1 MKTAQRSP
9 WATFSSTLAFCATI
23 DNMLDGGSTAMTPS
37 VNSDAGAT
45 TRELEAFNHPA
56 LTDMLS
62 ETKDALADW
71 SSYCGTLKEA
81 EETLSCAFD
90 GDDMAEAETHVEHA
104 KEDEEEAR
112 SELIR
117 NLATLREGL
126 EANLPTTAE

>member
-37 VNSDAGAT
+37 VNAGAA
-45 TRELEAFNHPA
+45 TRELEALNRPA
-56 LTDMLS
+56 LTEMLS

-71 SSYCGTLKEA
+71 SSYCGTLKDA
-81 EETLSCAFD
+81 EETLSCTFD

-104 KEDEEEAR
+104 KEDEEAAR
-112 SELIR
+112 SELMR

-126 EANLPTTAE
+126 EANLPATAE